1 MHTSHLIAFI
11 LAAGEG
17 TRLRPITLSRPK
29 PLVKVCDL
37 PLIEYSFQ
45 ALRRVGIRKFAINAY
60 YLADQIEAYLLDR
73 KLRFKDETHI
83 FVRET
88 TLMGTGGGIA
98 GLYRAVLDY
107 DPQLDFEA
115 LIVNADAFFHFD
127 LQRLID
133 AHFKGKHEATLALR
147 KTSASDPFGRI
158 GTDQNGKIVRI
169 AEVEGIDVQDECG
182 LSAYLGV
189 QIVSQ
194 SVLARLKLNFSDIFR
209 TAHRECL
216 NLKSH
221 RIYGSEVMQNTKH
234 NFWFDVGTP
243 MHLLQAH
250 AWVSDWLDT
259 LNNSDSIS
267 DSISDQSMGI
277 ALGGIDLPNFKEM
290 HSGLRIFQE
299 SLSIDHPVEMI
310 GKWTFKNVWV
320 GANCQLRLINLTA
333 DQTFHLESIV
343 LMDHCKKTIDQSL
356 RQMIFVGNEI
366 ELKVEV

>member
-1 MHTSHLIAFI
+1 MHRSNLIAFI

-73 KLRFKDETHI
+73 KQRFKDETHI

-98 GLYRAVLDY
+98 GLYQAVLDHEA
-107 DPQLDFEA
+107 QQDFEA

-127 LQRLID
+127 LQLLID

-189 QIVSQ
+189 QIANQ
-194 SVLARLKLNFSDIFR
+194 SVLARLKPKFSDIFR

-216 NLKSH
+216 SLKSH
-221 RIYGSEVMQNTKH
+221 RIYGAEVMQNTKYD
-234 NFWFDVGTP
+234 FWFDVGTP

-250 AWVSDWLDT
+250 TWISDWLDMLDT
-259 LNNSDSIS
+259 L
-267 DSISDQSMGI
+267 SDQSMGI
-277 ALGGIDLPNFKEM
+277 ALRGIDLPNFKEM

-299 SLSIDHPVEMI
+299 ELSMHCPVEII

-320 GANCQLRLINLTA
+320 GANCHLRLINLTV
-333 DQTFHLESIV
+333 DQTFHLESII
-343 LMDHCKKTIDQSL
+343 LMDHCEKTIDQSL
-356 RQMIFVGNEI
+356 RQMIFVGNDI
-366 ELKVEV
+366 ELKVDD